1 MSLTLLVEKNPM
13 IESFYSLNLLTWLGL
28 QSYSCPSAV
37 DAIDA
42 LLVDHKNVNLI
53 VSRSHNGKEESAKAI
68 IEFLKDRKLKI
79 PLVVIGPGEEIPGSF
94 AHISNSLQLKPM
106 IKACASALGITA
118 KEMSTKEVPDFFPV
132 PLNFF
137 KELKTA
143 VCSIYSQN
151 PDNPNDFR
159 LAFEE
164 NTPINL
170 EVIRKLM
177 NLEIENLFIEKKHR
191 LTFVNNLSAEYLSLI
206 EHSELSQDERI
217 TATEKGIELLSKKLL
232 SVGISEETIKLAN
245 KNMLS
250 VKNNVKAY
258 PKISKLLDKML
269 KNKSSYLFMHTQ
281 ILTFVGLHIMKNI
294 DWGSPAQEES
304 ICFIAFFHDIALEN
318 DDEAKIA
325 SPSDFKKTKMSPKDR
340 TRVEKH
346 AQIAAELVSKFPH
359 APMGTDQLIRQHHG
373 MLNGVGY
380 TDQYSGN
387 ISPAAMVL
395 IVAEEFT
402 KSILAKEGQKTNTKE
417 IIQEVK
423 KKIPAQRFKKI
434 IALLDDILF

>member
-1 MSLTLLVEKNPM
+1 M
-13 IESFYSLNLLTWLGL
+13 IESFYCLNLLTWLDL
-28 QSYSCPSAV
+28 QTYSCSSAA

-53 VSRSHNGKEESAKAI
+53 VSRSNNGNEESAKAI
-68 IEFLKDRKLKI
+68 LEFLEDRKLKI
-79 PLVVIGPGEEIPGSF
+79 PLIVIGPGEEIPGSF
-94 AHISNSLQLKPM
+94 AHIANSLQLKPM

-118 KEMSTKEVPDFFPV
+118 KEMSAKDVPDFFPI
-132 PLNFF
+132 PINFF
-137 KELKTA
+137 KELKT
-143 VCSIYSQN
+143 VICDIYSQN
-151 PDNPNDFR
+151 PNNPNDLR

-164 NTPINL
+164 NSPINF
-170 EVIRKLM
+170 EIITKLIT
-177 NLEIENLFIEKKHR
+177 LEIEYLFVEKKHR
-191 LTFVNNLSAEYLSLI
+191 LTFVNNLSSEYLSLI
-206 EHSELSQDERI
+206 EHTQLSLDERL
-217 TATEKGIELLSKKLL
+217 TATEKSVELLSTKLL
-232 SVGISEETIKLAN
+232 SVGITEETIALAN

-325 SPSDFKKTKMSPKDR
+325 SPSDFKKAEMSPKDR

-373 MLNGVGY
+373 VLNGVGY

-402 KSILAKEGQKTNTKE
+402 KSIMAKEGQKTNTKE
-417 IIQEVK
+417 IIEEVK
-423 KKIPAQRFKKI
+423 KKIPAPRFKKI
-434 IALLDDILF
+434 IALLDDILI